1 MNFRSGPTW
10 TVDAPYRESVEEL
23 EKYSK
28 MGVLTVKMEASA
40 LFAVSEA
47 RGARGAAVLMVSDVL
62 TEEGW
67 TGFVRGTRSSHFA
80 PLVRV
85 FEVFER
91 MRLN

>member
-1 MNFRSGPTW
+1 
-10 TVDAPYRESVEEL
+10 
-23 EKYSK
+23 
-28 MGVLTVKMEASA
+28 MEASA
-40 LFAVSEA
+40 LFAVSKA
-47 RGARGAAVLMVSDVL
+47 RGAHGAAVLMVSDVL
-62 TEEGW
+62 TAEGW